1 MGKSY
6 VYTVCHIKPY
16 NIDQCSDCPKVA
28 HCEGYYL
35 CTLAGALLTD
45 KTFGSPYQLPPLQVP
60 EWCPLPRY
68 EKVVCV
74 TCPRC
79 GGGKLSY
86 HPNTG
91 QAYSCA
97 ACLGNGEIT
106 MEVLTAFL
114 NGSFER
120 SGPGPDQEREI
131 KTSGLGVK
139 GYYSNNIQ
147 SLREGFRS
155 RYPNKTHAEI
165 LTILHQLQEEEE

>member
-28 HCEGYYL
+28 QCEGYYL

-45 KTFGSPYQLPPLQVP
+45 KTFGSPYKPPPLQVP

-68 EKVVCV
+68 EKVVYV

-79 GGGKLSY
+79 RGGKFEY

-91 QAYSCA
+91 EAYSCA
-97 ACLGNGEIT
+97 ACLGRGKIS
-106 MEVLTAFL
+106 MDVLSKFL
-114 NGSFER
+114 NGGFEQGFWEKR
-120 SGPGPDQEREI
+120 IDD
-131 KTSGLGVK
+131 TGLRKV
-139 GYYSNNIQ
+139 GYYDNNIQ
-147 SLREGFRS
+147 SLRDGFRS
-155 RYPNKTHAEI
+155 RYPKKTHAEI
-165 LTILHQLQEEEE
+165 LTILHQLQKEEE